1 MQPFARKAD
10 KVKRIVIALG
20 GNALGN
26 TSEEQLERVRITAE
40 AVAAIVKEGFQVVVC
55 HGNGPQVGMIN
66 LAFEQG
72 SESGIVPRMELPE
85 CTAMS
90 QGYIGYHL
98 QQAIDQALVKNGIND
113 IVVITMLTQV
123 IVDQN
128 DPGFKNPLKP
138 IGGYYSKEEAMR
150 LTKETGHTYAEDSGR
165 GYRRVVA
172 SPRPVSI
179 YERISLNTLI
189 NSNHVV
195 IAGGGG
201 GIPVVK
207 EAGGSYHGV
216 PAVVDK
222 DLAAEKLA
230 ELIDAD
236 AFVILTAVDRVSIR
250 FGKPDQKDLDQITL
264 KEAEAYAAEGHF
276 APGSMLPKVQAAM
289 EFIKAKE
296 NGTSLI
302 CSLEQVTDALKGKTG
317 TRIVNG

>member
-26 TSEEQLERVRITAE
+26 TSKEQLERVRITAE

-207 EAGGSYHGV
+207 EAEGSYHGV

-222 DLAAEKLA
+222 DLVAEKLA

-250 FGKPDQKDLDQITL
+250 FGKTDQKDLDQITL

>member
-40 AVAAIVKEGFQVVVC
+40 AVAAIIKEGFQVVVC

-98 QQAIDQALVKNGIND
+98 QQAIDQALVKNGINH

-207 EAGGSYHGV
+207 EAEGSYHGV